1 MNNNDIKQR
10 FHKSLHDT
18 ARRAAEMKS
27 VLIEPQFNGGSVY
40 ISDPAQRDESIANA
54 ASNSPLYSSMG
65 DELGRRQALSD
76 ASAVREYTA
85 LHGNLPGDDL
95 FAAAH
100 GALENLFSN
109 NQALSETVGAGM
121 LLSSMSDSNLSSE
134 SGVAIRATTAALTL
148 PTLLSNP
155 MNAIVAYL
163 PVRKYETEV
172 FNMERIAG
180 KTLGDFTKNQ
190 PINELTFGQYSNQRQ
205 RYIFNAAQ
213 LPDGTKKQFT
223 FNTKLHTP
231 ARKTLPVRQQSVRIY
246 INRDCEEVVVQIDGG
261 DLYGSVTV
269 GGNKVIISGT
279 VDHDLGVIV
288 VNTDKELPDAVVLH
302 AEFEIDIESN
312 PDLVPTVDHKLT
324 SFKFRPASRV
334 IGADASIMAMFAM
347 KTEFGVDINSTNLSS
362 MRNWLANERALKQLD
377 DLMFFVQ
384 ETRTFDAAVPTDSNE
399 TWQTRFEYIKSLFL
413 EISQHFINTNKEA
426 GLKGLYCGTLFSTF
440 IKMLPSSLFQI
451 APGYNQTTQI
461 HFVGTLLGNIQIFE
475 VPFTKLVAADKALA
489 FSRTDKL
496 GKAPYFTGDVISP
509 TLYSPEVGS
518 PLRKENVLWAH
529 GYDNAAPDC
538 GKFLCLITLQNFTAG

>member
-1 MNNNDIKQR
+1 MNEIKQR
-10 FHKSLHDT
+10 FNASMQDT
-18 ARRAAEMKS
+18 QRRAAEMRS

-40 ISDPAQRDESIANA
+40 ISDPAQRDLSISNA
-54 ASNSPLYSSMG
+54 AANSPLYSAMG
-65 DELGRRQALSD
+65 DEHGRRQALSD

-85 LHGNLPGDDL
+85 LHNQLPSDDL

-100 GALENLFSN
+100 GSLENLFSN
-109 NQALSETVGAGM
+109 NQALSESADSGM
-121 LLSSMSDSNLSSE
+121 LLSSMSESNLSSE
-134 SGVAIRATTAALTL
+134 RGVAIRATTAALTL

-172 FNMERIAG
+172 FNMKRVAG

-190 PINELTFGQYSNQRQ
+190 EMDELSFGQYSNQRQ
-205 RYIFNAAQ
+205 RYIFKSTE
-213 LPDGTKKQFT
+213 LPDGTKKEFT
-223 FNTKLHTP
+223 FSSKLHTP
-231 ARKTLPVRQQSVRIY
+231 ALIALPVRQQSVRVY
-246 INRDCEEVVVQIDGG
+246 LNRDAEEVAVQIDGG
-261 DLYGSVTV
+261 DIYGSFTV
-269 GGNKVIISGT
+269 GEEKVIVSGT
-279 VDHDLGVIV
+279 VDHDTCVIV
-288 VNTDKELPDAVVLH
+288 VNTDKVLPSGAVLH

-312 PDLVPTVDHKLT
+312 SALIPTVDHKLT

-347 KTEFGVDINSTNLSS
+347 KTEFGVDINSTNMSS

-384 ETRTFDAAVPTDSNE
+384 EEREFDAAIPANSND
-399 TWQTRFEYIKSLFL
+399 TWLTRFEYIKSLFL

-451 APGYNQTTQI
+451 APGYTQTTQI

-475 VPFTKLVAADKALA
+475 VPFTGLVPADKALA

-509 TLYSPEVGS
+509 TLYSPEVTS
-518 PLRKENVLWAH
+518 SLRKENTLWAH

-538 GKFLCLITLQNFTAG
+538 GKFLCLITLKNFTAG